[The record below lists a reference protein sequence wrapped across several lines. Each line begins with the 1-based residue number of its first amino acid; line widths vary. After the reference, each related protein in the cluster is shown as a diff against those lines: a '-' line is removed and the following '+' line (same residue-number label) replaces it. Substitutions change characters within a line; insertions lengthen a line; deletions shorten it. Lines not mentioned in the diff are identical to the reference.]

1 MKIMSYTSYLAFF
14 LSIFA
19 LHAYYSKNRNAGPQ
33 RIWKIQND
41 PTTTVQKK
49 KKKKKDREEDE
60 KGEIILIQLLIS
72 IRYS

>member
-1 MKIMSYTSYLAFF
+1 MKIMSYISYLAFF

-33 RIWKIQND
+33 QIWKIQND

-49 KKKKKDREEDE
+49 KTGKKTKKE
-60 KGEIILIQLLIS
+60 K
-72 IRYS
+72 